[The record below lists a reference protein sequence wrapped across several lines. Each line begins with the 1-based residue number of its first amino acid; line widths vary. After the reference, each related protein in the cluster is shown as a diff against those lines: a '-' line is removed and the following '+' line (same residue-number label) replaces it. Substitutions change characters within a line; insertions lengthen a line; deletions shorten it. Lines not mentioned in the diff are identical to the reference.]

1 VAPAQAHAQMQ
12 QCLQQRYPW
21 MEAAVLRRWA
31 RSYGAAVQ
39 HLLADAQSLA
49 DLGAEVAPGVFERE
63 LQYLAA
69 QEWACT
75 GDDVLW
81 RRSKLGLHLSP
92 AERQAVEHWMQTL
105 SHAPSAERLRFE
117 RNNLTV

>member
-1 VAPAQAHAQMQ
+1 M
-12 QCLQQRYPW
+12 
-21 MEAAVLRRWA
+21 
-31 RSYGAAVQ
+31 
-39 HLLADAQSLA
+39 
-49 DLGAEVAPGVFERE
+49 FERE